1 MERHFEK
8 DLNELKERLL
18 WMGSLAERAVHQS
31 VHAVLETDEQLAK
44 RVLEEEDAI
53 NELQMEVDDR
63 VVQLLALHQLM
74 ATDLRF
80 VLAVSRINNDL
91 ERIGDQAVNI
101 AQGALRVLRHPRVKP
116 YVDLPRMSELV
127 EEMVRNALNAVV
139 RRDVELAQSVLATD
153 DRVDHYR
160 DQIFRELLTYMMGDS
175 SVVFPAFELI
185 LVAKNLE
192 RIGDQHRRR
201 RHLPRPGPGHPPQ
214 HRRPPL
220 APSIADAPTNHR
232 AAVGCDG
239 NSAVSGLQT
248 VYSMTPNEYSFP
260 EVIEPPCTVWP
271 LAPPPVPPTDPDPG
285 GRKPYS
291 PFFNPVSA
299 ILKVRVAIF

>member
-1 MERHFEK
+1 MLYCHSGRRRRTKFVSSDSCRKESFLSFCSGGHGKKGPMERHFEK

-101 AQGALRVLRHPRVKP
+101 AQDVIYLVQGQDIRHPT
-116 YVDLPRMSELV
+116 VD
-127 EEMVRNALNAVV
+127 
-139 RRDVELAQSVLATD
+139 RR
-153 DRVDHYR
+153 
-160 DQIFRELLTYMMGDS
+160 
-175 SVVFPAFELI
+175 
-185 LVAKNLE
+185 
-192 RIGDQHRRR
+192 
-201 RHLPRPGPGHPPQ
+201 
-214 HRRPPL
+214 
-220 APSIADAPTNHR
+220 
-232 AAVGCDG
+232 
-239 NSAVSGLQT
+239 
-248 VYSMTPNEYSFP
+248 
-260 EVIEPPCTVWP
+260 
-271 LAPPPVPPTDPDPG
+271 
-285 GRKPYS
+285 
-291 PFFNPVSA
+291 
-299 ILKVRVAIF
+299 